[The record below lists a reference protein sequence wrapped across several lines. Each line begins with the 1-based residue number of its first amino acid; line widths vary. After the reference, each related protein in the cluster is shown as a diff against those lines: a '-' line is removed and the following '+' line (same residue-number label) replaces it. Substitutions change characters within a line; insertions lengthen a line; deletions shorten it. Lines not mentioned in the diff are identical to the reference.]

1 MGVYSPDGVVPIDD
15 IRSWQQPGDG
25 HPAPKLE
32 GLKATCDEHPE
43 SFVWLGLFEP
53 TKDELDMI
61 TRVFD
66 LSHLQVEDAGN
77 PNQRA
82 KFDFESDGH
91 GLAVIKVLDYY
102 EPSSDVNT
110 GQIAIFVGSWFVI
123 TVRFGQVGDLQGLRQ
138 RLEKSP
144 HLRAIGP
151 VSVLYAVFD
160 KVVDEYIAVSDE
172 VSIDVEEL
180 EQSVFEPGKRVEYAD
195 RIYRLKRE
203 NVEIRRAVN
212 PLVVIAHD
220 FMQEDIEWIPGEIR
234 AYFRD
239 VGEHIMRVHD
249 AVEGADTMLLTM
261 LMAATSQQDLQQNK
275 DMRKISAWV
284 AIAAVPT
291 MIAGIYGM
299 NFDNM
304 PELHWKYGYFMILT
318 VMGTTCGLLYR
329 AFRKSGWL

>member
-1 MGVYSPDGVVPIDD
+1 MGVYTPEGVVPIDD
-15 IRSWQQPGDG
+15 ICSWQQAGDG
-25 HPAPKLE
+25 HPVPKLE
-32 GLKATCDEHPE
+32 GLRARCDEHPD

-61 TRVFD
+61 MRVFS
-66 LSHLQVEDAGN
+66 LPHLQVEDAAN

-82 KFDFESDGH
+82 KFDFDNDGH
-91 GLAVIKVLDYY
+91 GLAVLKVLDYY

-123 TVRFGQVGDLQGLRQ
+123 TVRFGQVGDLRGLRE

-144 HLRAIGP
+144 NLRAMGP
-151 VSVLYAVFD
+151 ISVLYAVFD
-160 KVVDEYIAVSDE
+160 KVVDEYLAVSDE
-172 VSIDVEEL
+172 VDIDVEEL
-180 EQSVFEPGKRVEYAD
+180 EQAVFEPGKRVKYAD

-212 PLVVIAHD
+212 PLVTVAYD
-220 FMQEDIEWIPGEIR
+220 LVQEDIAWIPTEIR
-234 AYFRD
+234 PYFRD
-239 VGEHIMRVHD
+239 VGEHLMRVHD
-249 AVEGADTMLLTM
+249 AVEGIDAMLLTM

-299 NFDNM
+299 NFDNL
-304 PELHWKYGYFMILT
+304 PELHWKYGYFMVLGL
-318 VMGTTCGLLYR
+318 MAGACGLLYR

>member
-15 IRSWQQPGDG
+15 IRSWQEPGDT

-32 GLKATCDEHPE
+32 GLRQRCDENPD

-66 LSHLQVEDAGN
+66 LAHLQVEDAAN
-77 PNQRA
+77 PHQRA
-82 KFDFESDGH
+82 KFDFDDEGH

-138 RLEKSP
+138 RMAMSP
-144 HLRAIGP
+144 NLRAMGP

-172 VSIDVEEL
+172 VAIDVEEL
-180 EQSVFEPGKRVEYAD
+180 EQAVFQPGKRVEYAD

-203 NVEIRRAVN
+203 NVEIRSAVN
-212 PLVVIAHD
+212 PLVVVAHD
-220 FMQEDIEWIPGEIR
+220 FMEEEISWIPVDFR

-239 VGEHIMRVHD
+239 VGEHLMRVHD
-249 AVEGADTMLLTM
+249 AVEGTDTMLLTM

-299 NFDNM
+299 NFDNL
-304 PELHWKYGYFMILT
+304 PELHWKYGYFM
-318 VMGTTCGLLYR
+318 VMGLMAGACGLLYR

>member
-32 GLKATCDEHPE
+32 GLRQRCDDNPE

-61 TRVFD
+61 TRVFE
-66 LSHLQVEDAGN
+66 LSHLQVEDAAN

-82 KFDFESDGH
+82 KFDFDDDGH

-110 GQIAIFVGSWFVI
+110 GQIAVFVGSWFVI

-144 HLRAIGP
+144 NLRSMGP

-172 VSIDVEEL
+172 VANDVEEL
-180 EQSVFEPGKRVEYAD
+180 EQAVFQPGRRVEYAD

-212 PLVVIAHD
+212 PLVVVAHD
-220 FMQEDIEWIPGEIR
+220 FMEDGIAWIPVDFR

-239 VGEHIMRVHD
+239 VGEHLMRVHD
-249 AVEGADTMLLTM
+249 AVEGTDTMLLTM

-299 NFDNM
+299 NFDNL
-304 PELHWKYGYFMILT
+304 PELHWKYGYFM
-318 VMGTTCGLLYR
+318 VMGLMATACGLLYR